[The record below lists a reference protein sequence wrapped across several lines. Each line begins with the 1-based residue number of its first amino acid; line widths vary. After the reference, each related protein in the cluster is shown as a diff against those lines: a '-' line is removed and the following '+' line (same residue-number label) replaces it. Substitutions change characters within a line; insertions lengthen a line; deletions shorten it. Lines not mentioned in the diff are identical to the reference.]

1 MLTTKILV
9 KRFRRKNN
17 HKKNK
22 KEFRIENNITKKQLY
37 NFLSENGITIQLID
51 GYIKNIYCKMSY
63 YKEPKSYG
71 KKGKKEDLA
80 LSNHAT
86 KSDVKGA
93 TGIHTSRSAKNA
105 ELTRIKSYSNEL
117 DIEKLKADPGDLGK
131 LLM

>member
-37 NFLSENGITIQLID
+37 NFLSENGITIQLTD

-71 KKGKKEDLA
+71 KKERKK
-80 LSNHAT
+80 
-86 KSDVKGA
+86 
-93 TGIHTSRSAKNA
+93 I
-105 ELTRIKSYSNEL
+105 
-117 DIEKLKADPGDLGK
+117 
-131 LLM
+131 

>member
-1 MLTTKILV
+1 M
-9 KRFRRKNN
+9 
-17 HKKNK
+17 
-22 KEFRIENNITKKQLY
+22 Y

-86 KSDVKGA
+86 KSDLRGA
-93 TGIHTSRSAKNA
+93 TGIHTLVLSKKA
-105 ELTRIKSYSNEL
+105 ELSRIKSDFDGIEL
-117 DIEKLKADPGDLGK
+117 ISYKLI
-131 LLM
+131 LLIWVN